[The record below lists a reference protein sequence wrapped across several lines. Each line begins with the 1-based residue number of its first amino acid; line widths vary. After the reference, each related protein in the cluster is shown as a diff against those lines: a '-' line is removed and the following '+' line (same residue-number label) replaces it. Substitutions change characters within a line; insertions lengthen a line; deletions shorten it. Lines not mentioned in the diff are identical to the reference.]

1 LWRRIDFAF
10 HVLFLLT
17 IFNSYNKESFGERMV
32 KLLGTFSVVPS
43 LPANLEHLRELAY
56 NVYWSWNPD
65 AWELFRRIDRE
76 LWDETNH
83 NPIMLLGS
91 VSQERLLEISHD
103 DGFLVQADRVYNK
116 FKEYMNEKTWFRKN
130 YKYQNDSLIAY
141 FSAEF
146 GLTESLQTYSGGLG
160 VLAGD
165 HLKACSDLGIPLVGI
180 GLLYKEGYF
189 QQYLN
194 SEGWQHER
202 YEINDFDNLP
212 MQKMVN
218 DDGEPFILSVPMID
232 YEVFFQI
239 WRIQIG
245 RVPLYLLD
253 TNIPLN
259 NPADRKITETLYGGT
274 VETRIRQEIVLGI
287 GGIRALHAIGIDP
300 MVCHMNEG
308 HSAFL
313 SLERMK
319 YLMDEKGLTFN
330 EAKEAGFYSNIFTT
344 HTPVPAGID
353 VFSNDLIEK
362 YLGTY
367 YKQELKISGRE
378 FYSLGTIYKNQEAG
392 IFNMAH
398 LAMNTA
404 GYINGVSQLH
414 SQVSK
419 KMWSSGYPDVPFNEI
434 PIGSITNGVHIRSH
448 ISRHMEDLFLKYIG
462 EKWIQNPA
470 SQQLWNRVDKIPNE
484 ELWRIHEESRTRLVN
499 FARSRLIKQIKARG
513 GSQSEI
519 ESAAEVLDPNALT
532 IGFARRFATY
542 KRATLLFRDIERFTD
557 LISDRQHPVQFIFAG
572 KAHPRDDEG
581 KKLIQEIAQI
591 AKEEEFRKWI
601 VFLENYDL
609 NVASYLVEGCDV
621 WLNNP
626 RRPLEASGT
635 SGMKVIANG
644 GLNFSVLDGWWVEG
658 FDPEL
663 GWNIGNGEEY
673 LDPDYQDEIEAR
685 QLYHTLENQIIPQFY
700 NRHENVPKQWVS
712 KIKTSMKKLG
722 PFFNTH
728 RMVQEYLNKYYIPA
742 IEKREILTD
751 KMKHTAGDLVL
762 WKDKVRNG
770 WGSVRVEN
778 FESDGFV
785 RTLRVGENL
794 AVTADIHLGDL
805 TPDDVEVQ
813 LYYGPVEKLSE
824 PQNFSTVDMEPQKK
838 NSKPGMYKYSG
849 SISCTMSGQ
858 SGYTI
863 RILPKHE
870 MLINPFE
877 LGVVYWAE

>member
-1 LWRRIDFAF
+1 MLKF
-10 HVLFLLT
+10 
-17 IFNSYNKESFGERMV
+17 
-32 KLLGTFSVVPS
+32 LGTFNVVPS
-43 LPANLEHLRELAY
+43 LPHNLERLRELAY
-56 NVYWSWNPD
+56 NIYWSWNSD
-65 AWELFRRIDRE
+65 ARELFRRVDRE
-76 LWDETNH
+76 LWTETNH
-83 NPIMLLGS
+83 NPVMLLGS
-91 VSQERLLEISHD
+91 ISQERLLEISHD
-103 DGFLVQADRVYNK
+103 DGFLVQLDRVYNK
-116 FKEYMNEKTWFRKN
+116 YKEYMNEKTWFKKN
-130 YKYQNDSLIAY
+130 YNYKEESLICY

-165 HLKACSDLGIPLVGI
+165 HLKACSDLGIPLAGI

-202 YEINDFDNLP
+202 YEINDFENLP
-212 MQKMVN
+212 MKKVLN
-218 DDGEPFILSVPMID
+218 EKDEPLIISVPMID
-232 YEVFFQI
+232 YEVFLQV

-245 RVPLYLLD
+245 RIPLFLLD

-287 GGIRALHAIGIDP
+287 GGIRMLHAIGITP

-313 SLERMK
+313 SLERMR
-319 YLMDEKGLTFN
+319 YLIESKKLNFK

-362 YLGTY
+362 YLGNY
-367 YKQELKISGRE
+367 YRHTLKISDKD
-378 FYSLGTIYKNQEAG
+378 FYSLGSIYKNQDSG
-392 IFNMAH
+392 VFNMAH

-404 GYINGVSQLH
+404 GYINGVSKLH
-414 SQVSK
+414 CEVSK
-419 KMWSSGYPDVPFNEI
+419 KMWSSGYPKVPFNEI
-434 PIGSITNGVHIRSH
+434 PIGAITNGVHIRSH
-448 ISRHMEDLFLKYIG
+448 ISREMEDLFLKYIG
-462 EKWIQNPA
+462 EKWLENPA
-470 SQQLWNRVDKIPNE
+470 NQKLWERVDKIPNE
-484 ELWRIHEESRTRLVN
+484 ELWRIHEERRSRLVS
-499 FARSRLIKQIKARG
+499 FARSRLIKQLKARG

-519 ESAAEVLDPNALT
+519 EVASEALNPDALT

-542 KRATLLFRDIERFTD
+542 KRATLLFKDMDRFID
-557 LISDRQHPVQFIFAG
+557 LISDRTHPVQIIFAG

-591 AKEEEFRKWI
+591 AKEEQFRKKI

-609 NVASYLVEGCDV
+609 NVASYLVEGCDI

-663 GWNIGNGEEY
+663 GWKIGNGEEY
-673 LDPDYQDEIEAR
+673 LDPDYQDEVEAR
-685 QLYHTLENQIIPQFY
+685 QLYHTLETQIIPQFY
-700 NRHENVPKQWVS
+700 DRSEDGVPKKWVY
-712 KIKTSMKKLG
+712 KIKNSMKKLG
-722 PFFNTH
+722 PVFNTH
-728 RMVQEYLNKYYIPA
+728 RMVQEYLTRYYIPA
-742 IEKREILTD
+742 LEKRQLLVDKEKNTAQNLVSWKEKVTQEWKNIKVVNILSEGF
-751 KMKHTAGDLVL
+751 MKTMH
-762 WKDKVRNG
+762 
-770 WGSVRVEN
+770 
-778 FESDGFV
+778 
-785 RTLRVGENL
+785 VGENL
-794 AVTADIHLGDL
+794 LVKAEISLGNL

-813 LYYGPVEKLSE
+813 LYYGPVEKISE
-824 PQNFSTVDMEPQKK
+824 PQNFSTVNMKPVTKK
-838 NSKPGMYKYSG
+838 TANGNFEYTG
-849 SISCTMSGQ
+849 SITCSKSGQ
-858 SGYTI
+858 AGYTI
-863 RILPKHE
+863 RILPRHE
-870 MLINPFE
+870 MLISPFE

>member
-1 LWRRIDFAF
+1 
-10 HVLFLLT
+10 
-17 IFNSYNKESFGERMV
+17 MV
-32 KLLGTFSVVPS
+32 KFLGTFNVVPS
-43 LPANLEHLRELAY
+43 LPKNLELLRELAY

-76 LWDETNH
+76 LWSETNH

-103 DGFLVQADRVYNK
+103 DGFLVQADRVHNK

-130 YKYQNDSLIAY
+130 YNHQGNSLVAY

-165 HLKACSDLGIPLVGI
+165 HLKACSDLGIPLVGV

-202 YEINDFDNLP
+202 YTINDFENLP
-212 MQKMVN
+212 MQKIVN
-218 DDGEPFILSVPMID
+218 SEGEPLILSVPMID
-232 YEVFFQI
+232 YEVFYQVWI
-239 WRIQIG
+239 IQVG

-253 TNIPLN
+253 TNISLN
-259 NPADRKITETLYGGT
+259 NPSDRKITETLYGGT
-274 VETRIRQEIVLGI
+274 VETRIRQEIILGI
-287 GGIRALHAIGIDP
+287 GGIRALHSMGIEP

-313 SLERMK
+313 SLERIRI
-319 YLMDEKGLTFN
+319 LMEEKGLSFR
-330 EAKEAGFYSNIFTT
+330 EAKEAGFYSNVFTT

-362 YLGTY
+362 YLGLY
-367 YKQELKISGRE
+367 YRQILKISDRD
-378 FYSLGTIYKNQEAG
+378 FYSLGSIYRNQESG
-392 IFNMAH
+392 VFNMAH

-404 GYINGVSQLH
+404 GYINGVSKLH
-414 SQVSK
+414 SEVSK
-419 KMWSSGYPDVPFNEI
+419 KMWSSGYPNIPFNEI
-434 PIGSITNGVHIRSH
+434 PIGSVTNGVHIRSH
-448 ISRHMEDLFLKYIG
+448 ISREMEDLFLKYIG

-470 SQQLWNRVDKIPNE
+470 SQQLWDRVDKIPNE
-484 ELWRIHEESRTRLVN
+484 ELWRIHEERRSRLVS

-519 ESAAEVLDPNALT
+519 EAASEVLDPGALT

-542 KRATLLFRDIERFTD
+542 KRATLILRDIERFAD
-557 LISDRQHPVQFIFAG
+557 LIGDRLRPVQFVFAG

-591 AKEEEFRKWI
+591 TKEEQFRKWV

-609 NVASYLVEGCDV
+609 NVASYLVEGCDI

-635 SGMKVIANG
+635 SGMKIIANG

-663 GWNIGNGEEY
+663 GWKIGNGEEY
-673 LDPDYQDEIEAR
+673 LDPEYQDEIEAR
-685 QLYHTLENQIIPQFY
+685 QLYHTLETQIIPQFY
-700 NRHENVPKQWVS
+700 NKGQDGVPKQWVN

-728 RMVQEYLNKYYIPA
+728 RMVQEYLNKYYLPA
-742 IEKREILTD
+742 FEKRELLLD
-751 KMKHTAGDLVL
+751 KKMNTAKDLVE
-762 WKDKVRNG
+762 WKERVLNG
-770 WGSVRVEN
+770 WKNVKVLNIDSN
-778 FESDGFV
+778 GFI

-794 AVTADIHLGDL
+794 LIDADIALGSL

-813 LYYGPVEKLSE
+813 LYFGPVEKLAE
-824 PQNFSTVDMEPQKK
+824 PHNFDTVSMV
-838 NSKPGMYKYSG
+838 PGKALREGIYKFSG
-849 SISCTMSGQ
+849 SINCTRSGQ
-858 SGYTI
+858 SGFTI
-863 RILPKHE
+863 RILPKNKL
-870 MLINPFE
+870 LINHFE

>member
-1 LWRRIDFAF
+1 
-10 HVLFLLT
+10 
-17 IFNSYNKESFGERMV
+17 MV
-32 KLLGTFSVVPS
+32 KFLGTFNVVPS
-43 LPANLEHLRELAY
+43 LPENLEHLRELAY
-56 NVYWSWNPD
+56 NIYWSWNPD

-76 LWDETNH
+76 LWSETNH

-91 VSQERLLEISHD
+91 VSQERLIEISHD

-116 FKEYMNEKTWFRKN
+116 FKEYMNEKTWFKKN
-130 YKYQNDSLIAY
+130 YNYQGSSLVAY

-202 YEINDFDNLP
+202 YEINDFENLP
-212 MQKMVN
+212 MQKVLN
-218 DDGEPFILSVPMID
+218 EEGKPLIITVPMID
-232 YEVFFQI
+232 YEVYLQV
-239 WRIQIG
+239 WKIQVG
-245 RVPLYLLD
+245 RLPLFLMD

-287 GGIRALHAIGIDP
+287 GGIRALHALGFEP
-300 MVCHMNEG
+300 VVCHMNEG

-313 SLERMK
+313 SLERIRIQ
-319 YLMDEKGLTFN
+319 LEKGLTFK
-330 EAKEAGFYSNIFTT
+330 EAKEAGYYSNIFTT

-362 YLGTY
+362 YLGKY
-367 YKQELKISGRE
+367 YRQSLKISDRE
-378 FYSLGTIYKNQEAG
+378 FYSLGSIYRNQDSG
-392 IFNMAH
+392 VFNMAH

-404 GYINGVSQLH
+404 GYINGVSKLH
-414 SQVSK
+414 SVVSK
-419 KMWSSGYPDVPFNEI
+419 KMWSSGYPNVPFNEI

-448 ISRHMEDLFLKYIG
+448 ISREMEDLFLKYIG

-470 SQQLWNRVDKIPNE
+470 SQQLWDRVDKVPNE
-484 ELWRIHEESRTRLVN
+484 ELWRIHEERRSRLVS
-499 FARSRLIKQIKARG
+499 FARSRLIKQIRARG

-519 ESAAEVLDPNALT
+519 EAAQEVLDPGALT

-557 LISDRQHPVQFIFAG
+557 LLSDRMRPVQFIFAG

-591 AKEEEFRKWI
+591 AKEEHFRKWI

-663 GWNIGNGEEY
+663 GWKIGNGEEY

-685 QLYHTLENQIIPQFY
+685 QLYHTLESQIIPQFY
-700 NRHENVPKQWVS
+700 NKGQDGVPKQWVT

-722 PFFNTH
+722 PYFNTH
-728 RMVQEYLNKYYIPA
+728 RMVQEYLNNYYLPSM
-742 IEKREILTD
+742 EKRSVLLDKEKHKAKDLVEWKERVVNAWGKVKVVNVESNGFILT
-751 KMKHTAGDLVL
+751 M
-762 WKDKVRNG
+762 
-770 WGSVRVEN
+770 
-778 FESDGFV
+778 
-785 RTLRVGENL
+785 RVGENL
-794 AVTADIHLGDL
+794 LISADIDLGNL
-805 TPDDVEVQ
+805 SPADVEVQ
-813 LYYGPVEKLSE
+813 LYFGPVEKLNE
-824 PQNFSTVDMEPQKK
+824 PQNFGTVNML
-838 NSKPGMYKYSG
+838 PGKEVKGSIYKYSG
-849 SISCTMSGQ
+849 SISCMRSGQ

-863 RILPKHE
+863 RILPKHDL
-870 MLINPFE
+870 LINPFE